1 MDERILGDIKEF
13 LQREEIQER
22 IRERILL
29 TRSQVTVSIGEVVNL
44 LGFSE
49 NQLRKW
55 QAKGLLNP
63 QLEKQHR
70 YYSIQDL
77 DKLAII
83 RELRDAGFTPSNIP
97 PDIDRIWKALAPST
111 PQPEQLDLY
120 QRPATNR
127 DDLAFLP
134 INQRIERARRD
145 LLWRYFTSH
154 ALRSSLQLIRES
166 IPDTEEVF
174 LGLILP
180 LETDTLTYSRVKQIG
195 DLPMLGES
203 LVGWLSVSGSSHTLL
218 TATPSFE
225 HPNQYR
231 VYQLQAMQE
240 GRYEEQDKSTD
251 RTLIIT
257 NWKFGG
263 LTLGSDTVRI
273 IRRLLAPLY
282 TNTQDIRACFGQGMR
297 DALEPSTDLNSVY
310 PDYILNGLAEIAI
323 QLGKNWGKESWRFCC
338 ILIPSDST
346 LPMQLRNLIVRAQ
359 SINAPH
365 KIGKTLVS
373 PSDTTIS
380 ISLRAYQSGQVIYR
394 PNIYEEDLTI
404 ALRDLE
410 NPASAIAI
418 PIDGEYDTPS
428 GVLYLVADSPHA
440 FNIDDQRVLRL
451 LSRMVQEALSV
462 YRKRRQAVEKLID
475 VVVNPQVTDKYFAS
489 LGILSENEF
498 ARDIEALLRN
508 IQTIMLERK
517 ETTEEGNI
525 SGQDISLQ
533 AALSSTDVLS
543 LVSITIDQQALLA
556 NRYGDQFAQN
566 LNRAI
571 GAFLQTQLRRIL
583 TDQVAYK
590 LYTACSGR
598 FYLLLNRLSLE
609 EARKHADRIRRRL
622 DDTYEIDV
630 CRPIA
635 EKTVSPVPERMQP
648 VSATVHIA
656 VANYTYRKLED
667 LLRRYTASS
676 AVGNVRAL
684 IDRDID
690 KALSRGRMAGGNI
703 VISWNPD
710 PDPGKRGFIRWSAN
724 SPG

>member
-1 MDERILGDIKEF
+1 MDERTLEDIKDF
-13 LQREEIQER
+13 LTREETQER
-22 IRERILL
+22 IRQRILF

-55 QAKGLLNP
+55 QAKGLLSP

-83 RELRDAGFTPSNIP
+83 RELRDAGFTPGNIP

-111 PQPEQLDLY
+111 SQPEQLDLY
-120 QRPATNR
+120 QQPATNR
-127 DDLAFLP
+127 DDLASLP

-145 LLWRYFTSH
+145 LLWRYYTSH
-154 ALRSSLQLIRES
+154 ALRSSLQLVRES

-174 LGLILP
+174 LGLVLP
-180 LETDTLTYSRVKQIG
+180 LDTDTLTYIKVKQIG

-203 LVGWLSVSGSSHTLL
+203 LVGWLAVSGSSHTLL
-218 TATPSFE
+218 TASPSFE
-225 HPNQYR
+225 HPNQHR
-231 VYQLQAMQE
+231 VYQLRAMQE
-240 GRYEEQDKSTD
+240 GRYEEQDQPAD
-251 RTLIIT
+251 RTFVIT

-263 LTLGSDTVRI
+263 LTLGSETVRI

-282 TNTQDIRACFGQGMR
+282 TYAREIRPCFGQGMR
-297 DALEPSTDLNSVY
+297 DALEPSTDLNTVY
-310 PDYILNGLAEIAI
+310 PDYILNGLAEMAVR
-323 QLGKNWGKESWRFCC
+323 LGKTWGKESWRFCC
-338 ILIPSDST
+338 ILIPGDST

-359 SINAPH
+359 SMDAPH

-394 PNIYEEDLTI
+394 PVIFEEDLTI

-410 NPASAIAI
+410 NPGSAIAI
-418 PIDGEYDTPS
+418 PIDGEHDTPS
-428 GVLYLVADSPHA
+428 GVLYLVANSTHA
-440 FNIDDQRVLRL
+440 FNVDDQRVLRL
-451 LSRMVQEALSV
+451 LGRMAQEVLSV
-462 YRKRRQAVEKLID
+462 YRARQQAVEKLTD
-475 VVVNPQVTDKYFAS
+475 VIVYPQVTDKYVAS

-508 IQTIMLERK
+508 IQTTMLERK
-517 ETTEEGNI
+517 GEAEEPDI
-525 SGQDISLQ
+525 SGQDMSLQ
-533 AALSSTDVLS
+533 TALSSTDVLS
-543 LVSITIDQQALLA
+543 VISITIDQQTLLA

-566 LNRAI
+566 LNKAI
-571 GAFLQTQLRRIL
+571 GTFLQTQLRRIL

-598 FYLLLNRLSLE
+598 FYLLLDRLSLE

-667 LLRRYTASS
+667 LLRRYTAAT

-690 KALSRGRMAGGNI
+690 KALSRGRMAGGNV